1 MQHANPINEISN
13 CFNCSRIQIG
23 SIKLNNPILVFPRL
37 QFNLN
42 MVAKST
48 RLWGS
53 LLAYINPYKGYNSQ
67 NEMSLNV
74 LNCGIILIICF
85 KIVKSDVLKKHIYI
99 SE

>member
-1 MQHANPINEISN
+1 MQHANPINEILN

-23 SIKLNNPILVFPRL
+23 SIKLNNPILVSPRL